1 MTTWIDVA
9 VLPSEVAEMP
19 ADCYVVVDVLRA
31 TTTIATLFAGGI
43 TDLVVT
49 SRIELARE
57 LGASEGRLLFGEVEG
72 IAPEGFDYGN
82 SPVQARDA
90 DVAGRGA
97 VLFTTNGT
105 LSICQ
110 VASAGP
116 CLAGS
121 LANASVI
128 AEAILPYERVVLVCA
143 GNAAGRRFSQ
153 EDFAAA
159 GMLSRA
165 VLRRDPAAELGDA
178 ASIAMSVSSGYDDW
192 LRVGLPQQTAASPKL
207 IGGSEHA
214 RRTIEL
220 GFAADVQFAMQPN
233 TAPVV
238 PRVVACGDGWARL
251 EAN

>member
-19 ADCYVVVDVLRA
+19 ADCYVVIDTLRA
-31 TTTIATLFAGGI
+31 TTTIAALFAGGI

-57 LGASEGRLLFGEVEG
+57 LGASEGRLLFGEVHG
-72 IAPEGFDYGN
+72 LAPEGFDYGN
-82 SPVQARDA
+82 SPVDARDA
-90 DVAGRGA
+90 NVSGRGA

-110 VASAGP
+110 VASVGP
-116 CLAGS
+116 TMTGS
-121 LANASVI
+121 LANASAV
-128 AEAILPYERVVLVCA
+128 AEAITSYDRVVLVCA

-153 EDFAAA
+153 EDFATA

-165 VLRRDPAAELGDA
+165 VLRRSPAAELGDA
-178 ASIAMSVSSGYDDW
+178 ASIAMNVSSGYDDW

-220 GFAADVQFAMQPN
+220 GFAADVQFAMQPD
-233 TAPVV
+233 TAAVV
-238 PRVVACGDGWARL
+238 PRVVAFGDGWARL
-251 EAN
+251 EAS